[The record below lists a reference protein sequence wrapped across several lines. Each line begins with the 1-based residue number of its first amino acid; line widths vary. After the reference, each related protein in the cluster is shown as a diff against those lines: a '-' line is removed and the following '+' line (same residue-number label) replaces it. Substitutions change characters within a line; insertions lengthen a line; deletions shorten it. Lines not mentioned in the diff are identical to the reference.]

1 LEEILNL
8 EHGDRQRFMDEIS
21 AINRQMNESSGPEP
35 SKGIPLEVWA
45 GLA

>member
-21 AINRQMNESSGPEP
+21 AINRRMNEPSGPAP
-35 SKGIPLEVWA
+35 SQGIPLEVWA
-45 GLA
+45 GLG